1 MFRLQN
7 TQSERPPGLVAR
19 VLVLLLVAVS
29 VVVALFFGVI
39 IIAIVIGIGLIL
51 FVFLYARTWWLR
63 RKLGL
68 NVRPRHQ
75 RRANDNGIT
84 IEGEYTVEHP
94 DEDNRDEHP

>member
-7 TQSERPPGLVAR
+7 TQSGRPPGLAAR

-39 IIAIVIGIGLIL
+39 IIVIVIGIAFIL
-51 FVFLYARTWWLR
+51 FIFLYARTWWLR

-75 RRANDNGIT
+75 RRPNDDGVT
-84 IEGEYTVEHP
+84 IEGEYTVERS